1 MFLKKHVQEYL
12 GVQVSEK
19 AGVKI
24 LTKVDGISRSAAS
37 RSTESKLGNWSASFQ
52 AARSCKLLM
61 LNIFVASK
69 NTLYNFCKP
78 KQTIDKVSYLR
89 CVAAAEGVSEGELDG
104 LAPELDGLA
113 PPHLLNLE
121 LPPDGTLLY
130 CHLYSN
136 T

>member
-24 LTKVDGISRSAAS
+24 LTKEDGISRSAAS

-104 LAPELDGLA
+104 LAP
-113 PPHLLNLE
+113 PHLLNLE

-130 CHLYSN
+130 CHLHSN